1 MLVTA
6 RAIVATDMS
15 TLRHVRFVM
24 KGGVVY
30 RNTPF
35 SGPGGLQFRQ
45 DDGIVVVVVAP
56 LPLRM
61 L

>member
-1 MLVTA
+1 
-6 RAIVATDMS
+6 
-15 TLRHVRFVM
+15 M